1 MRRITTLLAL
11 VAVCS
16 LGVSAARACPK
27 ADCKNAATKAVKLV
41 KGSGCSQQT
50 CTTSDEFPTLV
61 QMVGD
66 KKVGCPMEA
75 EKLAKANGGKIVYVV
90 GSKQF
95 ECRQSAATAWAE
107 AAEGYAK
114 RFLTIACVVDGKVIY
129 CDQPCSDAPDCCA
142 AKAKLSKVDAKD
154 CCKKGDAKVTKVA
167 SAEGSG
173 CSKAAQAKLAGAEG
187 SGCSKAAKAK
197 LASAEGSS
205 CSKASKA
212 KLAGAEGSG
221 CSKAAKAKLAS
232 AEGSGCSKA
241 AKAKLASAEGKDCCK
256 ASKTQLAKSDDRQ
269 GYDAGYAAGYTE
281 GMRDGMV
288 KIHGQ
293 SWSRDGKTIKYRVA
307 GRNFDAWDDAVK
319 ARDQAV
325 AAAKTVSM
333 KYIVDGKEVT
343 CASQVCPEA
352 KAAGKVVYVISGE
365 KLECEYQARATLAKV
380 QCEAAKKACTEHLAK
395 L

>member
-27 ADCKNAATKAVKLV
+27 ADCKNAATEAVKLI

-154 CCKKGDAKVTKVA
+154 CCKKGDAKVTKV
-167 SAEGSG
+167 
-173 CSKAAQAKLAGAEG
+173 
-187 SGCSKAAKAK
+187 
-197 LASAEGSS
+197 
-205 CSKASKA
+205 
-212 KLAGAEGSG
+212 
-221 CSKAAKAKLAS
+221 AS